1 MPSVIIEASGRHVH
15 LSEKDLATLFGEGYE
30 LTPKKW
36 LSQPGQF
43 LCEERIGVVGPKG
56 SFDKSGII
64 GPVRKQSQVELSFTD
79 ARAIGVT
86 APIRESGDLAGS
98 TGIHLVGPKGEIDI
112 AEGVIIAMRHIHF
125 TPEDAEKFGVKDKQI
140 VSVKVG
146 GERGLTF
153 GETVVRVNPSYATA
167 MHIDF
172 DEANA
177 IAGLTEGEVIA

>member
-1 MPSVIIEASGRHVH
+1 MPSVTIEASGRHVH
-15 LSEKDLATLFGEGYE
+15 LSAQDLATLFGEGYE

-43 LCEERIGVVGPKG
+43 LCEERVGIVGPKG
-56 SFDKSGII
+56 AFDHTGII
-64 GPVRKQSQVELSFTD
+64 GPVRKESQVELSFTD
-79 ARAIGVT
+79 ARSIGVT
-86 APIRESGDLAGS
+86 APIRESGVLDGS

-112 AEGVIIAMRHIHF
+112 AQGVIIAMRHIHF

-146 GERGLTF
+146 GERGLIF
-153 GETVVRVNPSYATA
+153 GETVARVSASYATA

-177 IAGLTEGEVIA
+177 IAGATVGEVIA